1 MANWPL
7 GVTHARAGDVGL
19 VLNALVEDVEFEA
32 LETTH
37 DADSVVVVLSVNVP
51 VEKLSLVAVAVAVRV
66 SVMVVLSVVLS
77 VENL

>member
-1 MANWPL
+1 
-7 GVTHARAGDVGL
+7 
-19 VLNALVEDVEFEA
+19 VEDVEFEA

-37 DADSVVVVLSVNVP
+37 DADSVVVEIWVIVMFDVSVVLSVNVP